1 MQPLS
6 TELTLGKRPMKRKQS
21 DQDRARHQYA
31 ELTKHYRAIG
41 PDAILAALICAPKKD
56 KTAPKL
62 NKAA

>member
-1 MQPLS
+1 
-6 TELTLGKRPMKRKQS
+6 MKRKQS

-41 PDAILAALICAPKKD
+41 PAAILAALICAPKKD